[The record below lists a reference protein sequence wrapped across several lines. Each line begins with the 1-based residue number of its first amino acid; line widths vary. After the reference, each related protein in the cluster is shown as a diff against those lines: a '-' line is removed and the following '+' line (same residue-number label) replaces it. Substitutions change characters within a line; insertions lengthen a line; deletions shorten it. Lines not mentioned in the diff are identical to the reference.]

1 VSAPIPDRIAQLEA
15 AQPVTRRE
23 KVAIALELA
32 HLRGLP
38 YVPRPDGPPETDYG
52 VLADVALE
60 AALPTDD
67 EVEAAVMGIP
77 MERYEATDPA
87 EIVRAVLKLLDP
99 PDDGEHVLDV
109 VQEKLVRGWKV
120 TGSCFSCR
128 RIWTATDQVMGLADQ
143 AVRMA
148 HRDYLEQPTDEEPLM
163 LVGHRTSRSVS
174 VTDRRMPRT
183 AH

>member
-1 VSAPIPDRIAQLEA
+1 MSAPIPDRIAQLEA
-15 AQPVTRRE
+15 QQPSTRRE

-38 YVPRPDGPPETDYG
+38 YVPRESGPPETDYG

-60 AALPTDD
+60 AALPTDE
-67 EVEAAVMGIP
+67 EVEAAVAGIST
-77 MERYEATDPA
+77 ERYESTDPA
-87 EIVRAVLKLLDP
+87 DIVRAILHLLDT
-99 PDDGEHVLDV
+99 PDEGDHEMRIEA
-109 VQEKLVRGWKV
+109 EKLVRGWKV
-120 TGSCFSCR
+120 TGSCFACR
-128 RIWTATDQVMGLADQ
+128 RIWEATDTVAGFADQ
-143 AVRMA
+143 AVRFA
-148 HRDYLEQPTDEEPLM
+148 HRDYLDLPTGEEPML

>member
-1 VSAPIPDRIAQLEA
+1 MSAPIPDRIAELEA

-38 YVPRPDGPPETDYG
+38 YVPRPGGPPETDYG

-67 EVEAAVMGIP
+67 EVEALVWNIP
-77 MERYEATDPA
+77 SEPYEAPDPND
-87 EIVRAVLKLLDP
+87 IIRAFLHLLDA
-99 PDDGEHVLDV
+99 PDEGEHELQVDS
-109 VQEKLVRGWKV
+109 EKLVRGWTV

-128 RIWTATDQVMGLADQ
+128 RIWTATDQVLGLADQ

-163 LVGHRTSRSVS
+163 LVGRRSSRSVS